1 MKNQQ
6 RGLFGKSDSV
16 LHKLFWDSFWVMLAS
31 ELSVAVSR
39 LIDSLMVSNFL
50 GTEMFAAQSLVSP
63 FFGLIAIASGLM
75 ATGAQ
80 VVVSKSIAKGQF
92 NEADQAFSLALLIG
106 LIIAVVTSAACFLF
120 GDLISEI
127 FGASREEPE
136 LFAAAKAYLTGLSAG
151 TIPLTLN
158 VILTPILQINGDRKR
173 VKSTMF
179 LITGV
184 NIIFNS
190 LSIFVFDLG
199 MLGIGLATSIAEWC
213 GMVVYLLHFRK
224 RNIMCHIRMR
234 GMQLRVIKDV
244 LVIGFPKATVRV
256 CNTLRPLLI
265 NRWIMFLSTSA
276 AMSAVGINNN
286 IRDFFR
292 IPETAIALA
301 IMLIAGTFY
310 GEQDKKSLKNVVR
323 ISMTYNVLINV
334 ALSVILFAFAPY
346 LVAVYEKT
354 GTEAYSMALI
364 CIRWTSMGLIF
375 YAVNEY
381 FMDFMLGTGR
391 HKYVHVFT
399 FFERFIYAIVCAYVL
414 GLIFGIKGVFASFS
428 IAELCF
434 TVHILVH
441 VWVKN
446 KKWPKELEQF
456 MLLPADFEPEPDM
469 ILDCS
474 VCSIEEV
481 TGISKI
487 VMDFCRE
494 RHIDRRRAYFA
505 ALCTEEMAANI
516 VQHGF
521 VPEKQQ
527 SLMIRVVVVNDD
539 LILRFRDSCRLF
551 NIREKY
557 DSADRKD
564 VTKNIGI
571 RLVMGMAKDVMYVNT
586 LNLNTTIVKI

>member
-1 MKNQQ
+1 M
-6 RGLFGKSDSV
+6 
-16 LHKLFWDSFWVMLAS
+16 
-31 ELSVAVSR
+31 
-39 LIDSLMVSNFL
+39 I
-50 GTEMFAAQSLVSP
+50 AA
-63 FFGLIAIASGLM
+63 
-75 ATGAQ
+75 
-80 VVVSKSIAKGQF
+80 
-92 NEADQAFSLALLIG
+92 
-106 LIIAVVTSAACFLF
+106 VTSAVCFLF

-127 FGASREEPE
+127 FGASRENPE
-136 LFAAAKAYLTGLSAG
+136 LFTATKAYLTGLGAG

-158 VILTPILQINGDRKR
+158 VILTPVLQINGDRRR

-179 LITGV
+179 LIAGV

-190 LSIFVFDLG
+190 LSIFVFDLD
-199 MLGIGLATSIAEWC
+199 MLGVGLPPSIAEWC
-213 GMVVYLLHFRK
+213 AITVYLLHFRK

-244 LVIGFPKATVRV
+244 LVIGFPKGTVRV

-286 IRDFFR
+286 IRDLFR

-310 GEQDKKSLKNVVR
+310 GEQDKESLKKVVR

-334 ALSVILFAFAPY
+334 VLSVILFVFAPY

-354 GTEAYSMALI
+354 GTEAYGMAII
-364 CIRWTSMGLIF
+364 CLRWSAMGLIF

-399 FFERFIYAIVCAYVL
+399 LFERFIYAVVCAYAL

-428 IAELCF
+428 IAEMCF

-446 KKWPKELEQF
+446 KKCPKELEQF
-456 MLLPADFEPEPDM
+456 MLLPEDFGPEPDM
-469 ILDCS
+469 ILDYS
-474 VCSIEEV
+474 VYSIEEV
-481 TGISKI
+481 IGISKT
-487 VMDFCRE
+487 VMDFCSKRD
-494 RHIDRRRAYFA
+494 IDYRRSYFA
-505 ALCTEEMAANI
+505 ALCMEEMASNI

-521 VPEKQQ
+521 VPGKQQ
-527 SLMIRVVVVNDD
+527 SLMIRVVVANDD

-557 DSADRKD
+557 DSADQKD

-571 RLVMGMAKDVMYVNT
+571 RLVMRMAKDVMYINT
-586 LNLNTTIVKI
+586 LNLNATIIKI